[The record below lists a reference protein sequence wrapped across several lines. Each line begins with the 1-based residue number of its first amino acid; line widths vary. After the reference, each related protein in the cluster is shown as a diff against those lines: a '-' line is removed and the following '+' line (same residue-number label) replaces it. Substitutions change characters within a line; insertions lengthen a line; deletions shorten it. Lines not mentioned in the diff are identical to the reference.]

1 MDLLVPPP
9 VVVAIVA
16 AAMWLIDRAVGAARI
31 DSGLQ
36 TPVAIALLIAGTFV
50 MAMAVASFVAAK
62 TTINPLKPTRAST
75 LITGGAFRFTRNP
88 IYLGDL
94 LILAAVAVWLGQ
106 PANLALLAGFA
117 WYIDR
122 FQIRPEERAL
132 GALFGAEYA
141 AYCARVRRWL

>member
-1 MDLLVPPP
+1 
-9 VVVAIVA
+9 
-16 AAMWLIDRAVGAARI
+16 MWLIDRAVGAARI

>member
-1 MDLLVPPP
+1 MDLLIPPP

-16 AAMWLIDRAVGAARI
+16 AAMWLISRAVGAASI
-31 DSGLQ
+31 DSGLRA
-36 TPVAIALLIAGTFV
+36 PVAIALSIAGTLV
-50 MAMAVASFVAAK
+50 MAIAVASFVAAK
-62 TTINPLKPTRAST
+62 TSINPLKPARAST

-94 LILAAVAVWLGQ
+94 LILAAIAVWLGQ

-122 FQIRPEERAL
+122 FQIRPEERVL
-132 GALFGAEYA
+132 SALFGAEYA

>member
-1 MDLLVPPP
+1 MDLLIPPP
-9 VVVAIVA
+9 VVFAIVA
-16 AAMWLIDRAVGAARI
+16 AAMWLINRAVDAARI
-31 DSGLQ
+31 DSGLRA
-36 TPVAIALLIAGTFV
+36 PVAIALLIAGAFV

-62 TTINPLKPTRAST
+62 TTINPLKPTRASR

-94 LILAAVAVWLGQ
+94 LILAAIAVWLGQ

-117 WYIDR
+117 WYIGR

-132 GALFGAEYA
+132 SKLFGAEYA